1 MLVNPLT
8 RRNNP
13 MNYTVIKVEKHPL
26 GSNCSIVIN
35 FKHHTIAH
43 QMVEILNKYYGS
55 HNLMWVVDEYAC

>member
-1 MLVNPLT
+1 
-8 RRNNP
+8 
-13 MNYTVIKVEKHPL
+13 MNYTVIKVEKNPL